1 MVVVLLLLLLLLS
14 VLSVLLKVGHDEL
27 CSDFLAALPHC
38 PPGVSF
44 CSVTPREA
52 AASGRTLWWALWWA
66 LWWWRTKTVVVA
78 VVAAVVVVAVA
89 AAVEPP

>member
-1 MVVVLLLLLLLLS
+1 MLLLLLS

-27 CSDFLAALPHC
+27 CLDFLAALPHC

-52 AASGRTLWWALWWA
+52 AASGRTLWWALWW
-66 LWWWRTKTVVVA
+66 WRTKTVVVA

-89 AAVEPP
+89 GAVEPP

>member
-1 MVVVLLLLLLLLS
+1 MLLLLLS

-52 AASGRTLWWALWWA
+52 AASGRTLWWALWW
-66 LWWWRTKTVVVA
+66 WRTKTVVVA

-89 AAVEPP
+89 GAVEPP

>member
-1 MVVVLLLLLLLLS
+1 MLS

-27 CSDFLAALPHC
+27 CLDFLAALPHC

-52 AASGRTLWWALWWA
+52 AASGRTLWWWW
-66 LWWWRTKTVVVA
+66 TKTVVVA

-89 AAVEPP
+89 AAGAVEPP